1 MCDTLPT
8 LPCCSTVSAVPLQE
22 QLQQMQR
29 QRESL
34 LQQQQPM
41 FGQMQP
47 MFAPPMT
54 YMPVLG
60 LVRPLVCTSVM
71 LLMR

>member
-1 MCDTLPT
+1 
-8 LPCCSTVSAVPLQE
+8 
-22 QLQQMQR
+22 MQR

-41 FGQMQP
+41 FGQLQP

-60 LVRPLVCTSVM
+60 LVRPLVCISVM
-71 LLMR
+71 LLIRYCAAYLQIDSATWHMAA

>member
-1 MCDTLPT
+1 
-8 LPCCSTVSAVPLQE
+8 
-22 QLQQMQR
+22 MQR

-41 FGQMQP
+41 FGQLQP
-47 MFAPPMT
+47 MFAPPVT

-60 LVRPLVCTSVM
+60 LVRPFAYTSVM
-71 LLMR
+71 LLTNDVLPI